1 MVRLGAVQP
10 EARNFSKR
18 SRSGVCLRRGG
29 LRIFLLCFLFGVAFP
44 TRLASLPNAVA
55 AILREELPA
64 LREVRQGFISGRYTE
79 TIRACEKAIANEESE
94 EEWRILLAQSLLAT
108 GRNPEALLAVQK
120 ALTRFPW
127 SISLRITGYHVY
139 RNNGAR
145 DNAQELLE
153 EINQLAGR
161 RTSGNRDT
169 ASVVA
174 LGRAALL
181 LRADP
186 RRVLENFFD
195 RVKKADPENR
205 EVHLASGEVALE
217 KNDFDLA
224 AKTFANALKK
234 FPDDPD
240 FLFGLA
246 RAYEPSDRPQM
257 LRSAEAAL
265 THNTNHVPS
274 MLLLVDHLVDAE
286 EYDAAEKILRRALT
300 VNPWDSSAW
309 SYRAVLAHLH
319 NDSGGEEK
327 ARTSALRFWKDNP
340 EVDSLIG
347 KKLAQ
352 KYRFA
357 EAAGY
362 QRRALSNDP
371 KHLPARIE
379 LAQDLLRLGAEE
391 EGWTL
396 AEAVHDADAYDV
408 TAYNLV
414 TLKGSL
420 AKYQALTNADFLVRM
435 APHEAEIY
443 GSDVLDLLQRAKTN
457 LCAKYGLVLEH
468 PTTVEIFEKQ
478 KDFAVRTFGMPGNPG
493 YLGVCFGSVV
503 TANSP
508 ASQAPHPANWQAVLW
523 HEFCHVVTLQLT
535 RNKMPRWLSEGIS
548 VYEERQANPAWG
560 QTMTPRF
567 REMVLGPEFTPVSE
581 LSAAFLT
588 AKSNAQMQFAYYE
601 SSLVVEFLV
610 ERHGQETLKKILVDL
625 GKGEEINKALAAH
638 TKGMAEFEKDFTA
651 FARERARKLGPEL
664 DWEKPKRLAAIN
676 EEWIAEHPTNFYAL
690 QRKAIDFI
698 RNKKWQE
705 AKAPLEILI
714 KAYPEQK
721 DANNAY
727 SLLAQVHRQLQET
740 NAERDVLQ
748 KLSSF
753 DADDWES
760 FLRSCELAAAREDW
774 SEVLASG
781 ERLLA
786 VNPLLPQSH
795 RFLAQGRE
803 ALQQNRGAIRNYEA
817 LLVLDPPDPADIHFR
832 LGNLLHHENDPRA
845 KKHVLQ
851 ALEEAPRFR
860 KAHELLLELTA
871 LPAAATNPGETS
883 LPTAKGTP

>member
-1 MVRLGAVQP
+1 MQAQ
-10 EARNFSKR
+10 ARDCSRR
-18 SRSGVCLRRGG
+18 SRSGLCLRAGWSRV
-29 LRIFLLCFLFGVAFP
+29 FLLFFVLGTAFFP
-44 TRLASLPNAVA
+44 HPARLPGALA
-55 AILREELPA
+55 AIVREEPPA
-64 LREVRQGFISGRYTE
+64 LKEVRQRFISGHYAE
-79 TIRACEKAIANEESE
+79 TIRSCEKAIANEESE

-108 GRNPEALLAVQK
+108 GRNPEALSVVQK
-120 ALTRFPW
+120 ALQRFPW

-161 RTSGNRDT
+161 RTSGYRDT

-181 LRADP
+181 LGADP

-205 EVHLASGEVALE
+205 EVYLASGEVALD

-246 RAYEPSDRPQM
+246 RAYEPSDRQQM
-257 LRSAEAAL
+257 LRSAESAL
-265 THNTNHVPS
+265 AHNTNHVPS
-274 MLLLVDHLVDAE
+274 MLLLADHLVDAE
-286 EYDAAEKILRRALT
+286 EYDGAEKILGRALA
-300 VNPWDSSAW
+300 VNPLDPVAW

-319 NDSGGEEK
+319 NDPGGEEK

-340 EVDSLIG
+340 DVDSLIG

-357 EAAGY
+357 EAASY

-396 AEAVHDADAYDV
+396 AEAVHNADAYDV

-420 AKYQALTNADFLVRM
+420 AKYQTLTNEDFLVRM
-435 APHEAEIY
+435 APREAEIY
-443 GSDVLDLLQRAKTN
+443 GSDVLALLLRAKTN
-457 LCAKYGLVLEH
+457 LCAKYGLVLEQ

-588 AKSNAQMQFAYYE
+588 AKSDAQMQFAYYE

-610 ERHGQETLKKILVDL
+610 ERHGLDTLKKILADL
-625 GKGEEINKALAAH
+625 AKGEEINKALAAH
-638 TKGMAEFEKDFTA
+638 TGNMAAFEKDFAA
-651 FARERARKLGPEL
+651 FAQDRARKLGPEL
-664 DWEKPKRLAAIN
+664 DWEKPKRVAAIN

-690 QRKAIDFI
+690 QRTAIDFI
-698 RNKKWQE
+698 RNKKWEE
-705 AKAPLEILI
+705 AKTPLEILI

-760 FLRSCELAAAREDW
+760 FLRLCELAAAKQDW

-786 VNPLLPQSH
+786 VNPLIPQPH
-795 RFLAQGRE
+795 RFLAQARE
-803 ALQQNRGAIRNYEA
+803 ALKQPRGAIRNYEA

-832 LGNLLHHENDPRA
+832 LGNLLHQENDPRA
-845 KKHVLQ
+845 RKHVLQ

-860 KAHELLLELTA
+860 RAHQLLLELTA
-871 LPAAATNPGETS
+871 APATANTSGEIS
-883 LPTAKGTP
+883 FPSPKGTP